1 MELSMNLTLA
11 IVAEATPDGCHIE
24 TLDGRALFARYS
36 RLVLNRIK
44 IRPRQLVA
52 VDEAPD
58 GPQIV
63 WRWFRGPVLLLAD
76 GYAVVDCRR
85 FQPGFRYPMEIAR
98 VPEHL
103 LDAVA
108 VGEEAFYTHGEE
120 GAIAAAVQDG
130 RPADPGRIAA
140 DLFPAIEQVYAE
152 EESGP
157 A

>member
-1 MELSMNLTLA
+1 MELSMNLTRA

-36 RLVLNRIK
+36 HLVLNRIK

-52 VDEAPD
+52 VDQASD

-63 WRWFRGPVLLLAD
+63 WRWFRGPVAMLAD
-76 GYAVVDCRR
+76 GYAVVDHRPH
-85 FQPGFRYPMEIAR
+85 QARYRLPLGIVL

-103 LDAVA
+103 SDAVT
-108 VGEEAFYTHGEE
+108 VGAEVFYTTHEH
-120 GAIAAAVQDG
+120 GAIAAVARDG

-152 EESGP
+152 EGG

>member
-1 MELSMNLTLA
+1 MNLTLA
-11 IVAEATPDGCHIE
+11 IITETAPDGCHIE

-36 RLVLNRIK
+36 HLVLNRIK

-63 WRWFRGPVLLLAD
+63 WRWFRGPVLMLAD
-76 GYAVVDCRR
+76 GYAVVDCRPY
-85 FQPGFRYPMEIAR
+85 QPGFRYPIEVAR

-103 LDAVA
+103 LGSVVIGAEV
-108 VGEEAFYTHGEE
+108 FYTHGED
-120 GAIAAAVQDG
+120 GAIAAVVQSD
-130 RPADPGRIAA
+130 RPADPARIAA
-140 DLFPAIEQVYAE
+140 DLFPAIEQLYAE
-152 EESGP
+152 EAG